1 LGFVDATCVQPFAA
15 NVVPFSKPPAAFG
28 LSKTVCAGNC
38 KKRKNAKPLN
48 KNLCIEQGK
57 KKFNWLALMNKWMID
72 FKIIYKNKQ
81 KIQPASIAGLRKAG

>member
-1 LGFVDATCVQPFAA
+1 MQNRSIKTYV
-15 NVVPFSKPPAAFG
+15 
-28 LSKTVCAGNC
+28 LSKV
-38 KKRKNAKPLN
+38 
-48 KNLCIEQGK
+48 K